1 LKILVAST
9 NRGKIREIAD
19 ILSSADVT
27 IFTPDQIVITVDVQE
42 DGATFEENALKKA
55 VAYRDVA
62 EMSALAD
69 DSGLCVDALDGAP
82 GVMSARFAGPN
93 ASDTDNIERLLKAMH
108 KMQNRKARFVCVVAL
123 ALTSGELITAQGDYP
138 GLITETPMGS
148 GGFGYDPVFYDP
160 TTGKTFA
167 ELCQEEKNRVSHRK
181 RALIALREKLQTQGY
196 IKP

>member
-1 LKILVAST
+1 MKILIAST

-55 VAYRDVA
+55 VAYRDAA

-93 ASDTDNIERLLKAMH
+93 ASDADNIERLLKAMH

-123 ALTSGELITAQGDYP
+123 ALPSGELITAQGDYP

>member
-1 LKILVAST
+1 MKILVAST

-93 ASDTDNIERLLKAMH
+93 ASDADNIERLLKAMH

-138 GLITETPMGS
+138 GLITEAPMGS

>member
-1 LKILVAST
+1 MKILVAST

-55 VAYRDVA
+55 AAYRDVA

-93 ASDTDNIERLLKAMH
+93 ASDTDNIERLLKVMH

-123 ALTSGELITAQGDYP
+123 AMTSGELITAQGDYP

-160 TTGKTFA
+160 KTGKTFA

>member
-1 LKILVAST
+1 MKILVAST

-42 DGATFEENALKKA
+42 NGATFEENALKKA
-55 VAYRDVA
+55 AAYRDVA

-93 ASDTDNIERLLKAMH
+93 ASDADNIERLLKAMH

-138 GLITETPMGS
+138 GLITEAPMGS

-181 RALIALREKLQTQGY
+181 RALIALREKLQNQGY

>member
-93 ASDTDNIERLLKAMH
+93 ASDADNIERLLKAMH

-123 ALTSGELITAQGDYP
+123 ALPSGELITAQGDYP

>member
-1 LKILVAST
+1 MKILVAST

-42 DGATFEENALKKA
+42 NGATFEENALKKA
-55 VAYRDVA
+55 AAYRDVA

-93 ASDTDNIERLLKAMH
+93 ASDADNIERLLKAMH

-138 GLITETPMGS
+138 GLITEAPMGS

>member
-160 TTGKTFA
+160 ITGKTFA

-181 RALIALREKLQTQGY
+181 RALIALREKLQTHGY

>member
-55 VAYRDVA
+55 VAYRDAA

-93 ASDTDNIERLLKAMH
+93 ASDADNIERLLKAMH

>member
-1 LKILVAST
+1 MKILVAST

-55 VAYRDVA
+55 AAYRDVA

-93 ASDTDNIERLLKAMH
+93 ASDADNIERLLKAMH

-138 GLITETPMGS
+138 GLITEAPMGS

>member
-55 VAYRDVA
+55 AAYRDVA

-93 ASDTDNIERLLKAMH
+93 ASDADNIERLLKAMH

-138 GLITETPMGS
+138 GLITEAPMGS

>member
-1 LKILVAST
+1 MKILVAST

-55 VAYRDVA
+55 AAYRDVA

-93 ASDTDNIERLLKAMH
+93 ASDADNIERLLKAMH

-138 GLITETPMGS
+138 GLITEAPMGS

-181 RALIALREKLQTQGY
+181 RALIALREKLQNQGY

>member
-55 VAYRDVA
+55 AAYRDVA

-93 ASDTDNIERLLKAMH
+93 ASDADNIERLLKAMH

-138 GLITETPMGS
+138 GLITEAPMGS

-181 RALIALREKLQTQGY
+181 RALIALREKLQNQGY

>member
-1 LKILVAST
+1 MKILIAST
-9 NRGKIREIAD
+9 NRGKIREITD

-93 ASDTDNIERLLKAMH
+93 ASDADNIERLLKAMH

-160 TTGKTFA
+160 TTRKTFA

>member
-42 DGATFEENALKKA
+42 NGATFEENALKKA
-55 VAYRDVA
+55 AAYRDVA

-93 ASDTDNIERLLKAMH
+93 ASDADNIERLLKAMH

-138 GLITETPMGS
+138 GLITEAPMGS

-181 RALIALREKLQTQGY
+181 RALIALREKLQNQGY

>member
-42 DGATFEENALKKA
+42 NGATFEENALKKA
-55 VAYRDVA
+55 AAYRDVA

-93 ASDTDNIERLLKAMH
+93 ASDADNIERLLKAMH

-138 GLITETPMGS
+138 GLITEAPMGS